1 MIEQFKTVFKA
12 TEPLEIKE
20 KNSRFISQCFPVATK
35 DEAEEIV
42 KKLWKEHYD
51 CTHICFAYLLGEGEI
66 QTFRYSDDGEPSGTA
81 GLPIYNEIL
90 RKELF
95 NVLVTSV
102 RYYGGIK
109 LGTGGL
115 TRTYGAS
122 ARAALDTA
130 QVETVIIK
138 KELIVDIPFDF
149 TGIAMSYTGRF
160 DGLEIK
166 STTYTETGSSVKVRI
181 PIASVEKF
189 IAEMVE
195 KTGGKIKPE
204 TVPENS

>member
-1 MIEQFKTVFKA
+1 MIELYKTIFKSTQ
-12 TEPLEIKE
+12 PIEIKE
-20 KNSRFISQCFPVATK
+20 KNSRFISQCFPVLTK
-35 DEAEEIV
+35 EDAEETV
-42 KKLWKEHYD
+42 KKLWKIHYD

-66 QTFRYSDDGEPSGTA
+66 TTFRYSDDGEPSGTA

-122 ARAALDTA
+122 ARAALDSCEI
-130 QVETVIIK
+130 ETVIIK
-138 KELIVDIPFDF
+138 KELTLYIPFDF
-149 TGIAMSYTGRF
+149 TGIAMSYIGRF
-160 DGLEIK
+160 EGLEIK
-166 STTYTETGSSVKVRI
+166 STTYTEKGSSVTVKI

-195 KTGGKIKPE
+195 KTGGKITPKI
-204 TVPENS
+204 V

>member
-1 MIEQFKTVFKA
+1 MIELYKTIFKSTQ
-12 TEPLEIKE
+12 PIEIKE
-20 KNSRFISQCFPVATK
+20 KNSRFISQCFPVLTK
-35 DEAEEIV
+35 EDAEETV
-42 KKLWKEHYD
+42 KKLWKIHYD

-66 QTFRYSDDGEPSGTA
+66 TTFRYSDDGEPSGTA

-122 ARAALDTA
+122 ARAALDSCEI
-130 QVETVIIK
+130 ETVIIK
-138 KELIVDIPFDF
+138 KELTLDIPFDF
-149 TGIAMSYTGRF
+149 TGIAMSYIGRF
-160 DGLEIK
+160 EGLEIK
-166 STTYTETGSSVKVRI
+166 STTYTEKGSSVTVKI

-195 KTGGKIKPE
+195 KTGGKITPKI
-204 TVPENS
+204 V